1 METKKQV
8 LEWGFQLNRINPSGG
23 ASSIAGVLSG
33 YYVSQSFQLNRINP
47 SGGVANFKEMS
58 NGYEFRMSFQL
69 NRINPS
75 GGDDEV
81 LLQVLFAPKV
91 SN

>member
-75 GGDDEV
+75 GGDD
-81 LLQVLFAPKV
+81 FDDIH
-91 SN
+91 